1 MNGKRPYPGIHR
13 KEYKE
18 QISSTFV
25 QIKEGEQPKDWS
37 DDCVD
42 ITNKLLQ
49 RKEDLRLG
57 NKGIDEIKNH
67 SWFKDI
73 NWDHL
78 FEQKIVSPFIPVC
91 TEDYFDES
99 YLQSFGMST
108 KLKDEINIQSKNIR
122 NPNMQKL
129 FKGFYYDKDKDK
141 IKDKDK
147 EKIKTNN
154 KEKEKVNNGNSNKT
168 TTVTTS
174 TKS

>member
-1 MNGKRPYPGIHR
+1 MFGKRPYPGIHR

-25 QIKEGEQPKDWS
+25 QIKKGEQPKDWS

-57 NKGIDEIKNH
+57 TKGIDEIKNH

-73 NWDHL
+73 NWEHL

-108 KLKDEINIQSKNIR
+108 KLKDEITIQSKNIR

-141 IKDKDK
+141 IKDKDL

>member
-1 MNGKRPYPGIHR
+1 M
-13 KEYKE
+13 
-18 QISSTFV
+18 
-25 QIKEGEQPKDWS
+25 
-37 DDCVD
+37 
-42 ITNKLLQ
+42 
-49 RKEDLRLG
+49 
-57 NKGIDEIKNH
+57 DEIKNH